1 MVPFE
6 SFVKYL
12 QVTEIQ
18 AVRTQLEEEFSQE
31 KTSMRQQIDK
41 LAKTVVEEKN
51 YKETLTMQIKDLTK
65 QLDLAKARLKAGQM
79 KEG

>member
-1 MVPFE
+1 
-6 SFVKYL
+6 
-12 QVTEIQ
+12 
-18 AVRTQLEEEFSQE
+18 
-31 KTSMRQQIDK
+31 MRQQIDK

-51 YKETLTMQIKDLTK
+51 SKETLTMQIKDLTK